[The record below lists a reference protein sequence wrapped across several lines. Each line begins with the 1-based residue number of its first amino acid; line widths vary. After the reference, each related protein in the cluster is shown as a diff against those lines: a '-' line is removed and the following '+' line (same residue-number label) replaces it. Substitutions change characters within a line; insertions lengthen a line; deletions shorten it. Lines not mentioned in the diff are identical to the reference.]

1 MRLGPKEDIL
11 LTGLSSVPDNE
22 LELDL
27 GIEAVRSGFHGL
39 FWRILIE
46 VAARTMGKRKVGN
59 ASVIVASPLEKEEA
73 VDFGFKMP
81 IILVVRLR
89 GEFSF
94 TSAGSA

>member
-46 VAARTMGKRKVGN
+46 VGQEPWA
-59 ASVIVASPLEKEEA
+59 KER
-73 VDFGFKMP
+73 
-81 IILVVRLR
+81 LVMRV
-89 GEFSF
+89 
-94 TSAGSA
+94 